1 MYDSDD
7 EIFRS
12 VNTEGIKIQNSERVS
27 TARNIQDKED
37 RIRTRSCPA
46 YLPAG
51 QTGRKEDRRKG
62 SAMGARCCAGKQK
75 YPHLFEPIRIGNI
88 RLKNRIIAAPT
99 SPSMMTTQGHF
110 TEDMIA
116 YLEEK
121 AKGGCAVVTYGEAIV
136 HSATGKSHNKQLQLD
151 SFGVRDGLGNAA
163 RRIHNAGAYAN
174 IQLSHGGKWGGLASV
189 GGTYGAKTEAWG
201 VSDEDTP
208 VGHVKEMPKEMIL
221 EIVKSYGTAAK
232 LCQDCGFDMVQVHA
246 AHGWLFSQFLSPVEN
261 KRTDEFGGSLEN
273 RARFLIMA
281 LDEVR
286 KAVGPRF
293 PIECRISGDDFS
305 ASGLDMDACVEVAK
319 LIESRVDLFQ
329 VSCGN
334 HEDPDLFCRTHP
346 STFYPRGVNV
356 YLAANIK
363 KNVSKPV
370 ACVGALNDPAQMEEI
385 IASGQADIVEIARG
399 LLADPYLPKKAL
411 NGQADDITPCLRCYE
426 CFAEGQKSELVKCT
440 VNPVMGQQVFA
451 REPVPA
457 PVRRKKVLIAGGGPA
472 GMEAAITLMSRGHDV
487 TLAEKSGKLGG
498 NLHPAGAAFFKE
510 DIRKFC
516 RTLNLRLERSG
527 AKVLLNTEVT
537 PEFVRSFDP
546 DTLIVAIG
554 SNELRPPIKGMDLP
568 NVIMA
573 IDAELHPE
581 KLGKRVAIMGGG
593 LVGGEAAIG
602 FNHEGHEVSIIEMK
616 PAVAMEVNS
625 FYRGG
630 LMPQIEKA
638 AVSYVNTKVLEIVP
652 EGVKVE
658 KDGKEFVIEAD
669 SVVCALGFR
678 APYAAVD
685 ALCDEVDESYVIGDC
700 RNVGQIHHAINQ
712 GYYTALLV

>member
-1 MYDSDD
+1 
-7 EIFRS
+7 
-12 VNTEGIKIQNSERVS
+12 
-27 TARNIQDKED
+27 
-37 RIRTRSCPA
+37 
-46 YLPAG
+46 
-51 QTGRKEDRRKG
+51 
-62 SAMGARCCAGKQK
+62 MGARCCAGRQK

-110 TEDMIA
+110 TPEMIA

-121 AKGGCAVVTYGEAIV
+121 AKGGAAVVTYGEAIV

-151 SFGVRDGLGNAA
+151 SFGVREGLAIA
-163 RRIHNAGAYAN
+163 VRKIHNAGAYAN

-189 GGTYGAKTEAWG
+189 GGTVGAKTEAWG

-221 EIVKSYGTAAK
+221 EIVESYGTAAK
-232 LCQDCGFDMVQVHA
+232 LCQECGFDMVQVHA

-273 RARFLIMA
+273 RARFLMMA
-281 LDEVR
+281 LDAVR

-293 PIECRISGDDFS
+293 PIECRISGDDLTDT
-305 ASGLDMDACVEVAK
+305 GLDMDGCVEVAK
-319 LIESRVDLFQ
+319 LIEDKVDLFQ

-334 HEDPDLFCRTHP
+334 HEDPAMFCRTHP
-346 STFYPRGVNV
+346 NAFFPRGVNV

-370 ACVGALNDPAQMEEI
+370 ACVGSLNDPAQMEEI
-385 IASGQADIVEIARG
+385 IATGQADIVEIARG
-399 LLADPYLPKKAL
+399 LVADPYLPYKAL
-411 NGQADDITPCLRCYE
+411 HGQADDITPCLRCYE
-426 CFAEGQKSELVKCT
+426 CFADTVKTESVKCS
-440 VNPVMGQQVFA
+440 VNPTMGQQLDA
-451 REPVPA
+451 KAGIPA
-457 PVRRKKVLIAGGGPA
+457 AKTVKRVLIAGGGPA
-472 GMEAAITLMSRGHDV
+472 GMEAAITLAGRGHDV
-487 TLAEKSGKLGG
+487 TLVEKSDELGG
-498 NLHPAGAAFFKE
+498 NLKPAGAAYFKE
-510 DIRKFC
+510 DIRKF
-516 RTLNLRLERSG
+516 RDTLISRLMKSG
-527 AKVLLNTEVT
+527 AKVVMNMEVT
-537 PEFVRSFDP
+537 PEYVKKYDP

-554 SNELRPPIKGMDLP
+554 SNELRPPIKGMELP
-568 NVIMA
+568 HVIMA
-573 IDAELHPE
+573 IDAELHPG

-593 LVGGEAAIG
+593 LVGGEAAVG
-602 FNHEGHEVSIIEMK
+602 FHHEGHEVSIIEMK
-616 PAVAMEVNS
+616 PEVAMEVNS

-630 LMPQIEKA
+630 LMPRIEEA
-638 AVSYVNTKVLEIVP
+638 ATSYVNTKVLEIVP
-652 EGVKVE
+652 EGVRVE
-658 KDGKEFVIEAD
+658 RDGQEFVIEAD

-685 ALCDEVDESYVIGDC
+685 ALCDEVDESYIIGDC